1 RETCPP
7 WRLASFR
14 QMGRPSAVGFV
25 PPKWMRPARSLADTK
40 IPEDDIQNIFDV
52 DASGQSP
59 KSPARQAK
67 LLADDILAAL
77 GLLRQRTTKRRLGV
91 LEGAPVS
98 RAGHKGRLGRAE
110 EVSCMNFERGQK
122 FIKARF
128 IPCRYEMNWIIHFMN
143 YRF

>member
-1 RETCPP
+1 IARHRADGREPVRHQRGSGAHAGSCGRGLAAGMAPADHDDIVSHDRVAFLNGGSVARNPVGSKGVSRETCPP

-14 QMGRPSAVGFV
+14 QMGRPSAAGFV

-67 LLADDILAAL
+67 LLGDDILAAL
-77 GLLRQRTTKRRLGV
+77 GLL
-91 LEGAPVS
+91 
-98 RAGHKGRLGRAE
+98 
-110 EVSCMNFERGQK
+110 
-122 FIKARF
+122 
-128 IPCRYEMNWIIHFMN
+128 
-143 YRF
+143 